1 MREFPSLACATEYD
15 PAGMFK
21 VCKNHPSSFFPY
33 SWGSK
38 SMKMAAVGTLTM
50 HPDLILA
57 VFEHT
62 QDASTLNQMS
72 EAYPTL
78 LRPYLEERFDTVTLG
93 SSWTEELCLLY
104 TILLAERETPTN
116 VDDLKTLMVNQLE
129 GLGPKSI
136 PSTLPRTLQT
146 LRKIVFLISTV
157 DFSVHFCAIIYL
169 MHFPLEKQ
177 TRLSSGEDL
186 RIRRALL
193 RFQLYAQLFH
203 QPGDTD
209 EIVSDRY

>member
-1 MREFPSLACATEYD
+1 
-15 PAGMFK
+15 
-21 VCKNHPSSFFPY
+21 
-33 SWGSK
+33 
-38 SMKMAAVGTLTM
+38 MKTAAVETLTVP
-50 HPDLILA
+50 PDLILA
-57 VFEHT
+57 VFEQT

-93 SSWTEELCLLY
+93 SSWIEELCLYVY
-104 TILLAERETPTN
+104 TVLLTERETPTN

-129 GLGPKSI
+129 GWGFKSI
-136 PSTLPRTLQT
+136 PSTLSRTLQT

-157 DFSVHFCAIIYL
+157 DFSVHFCAIMYL

-177 TRLSSGEDL
+177 TPLSSDKDL

-193 RFQLYAQLFH
+193 RF
-203 QPGDTD
+203 
-209 EIVSDRY
+209 